1 MYTYIDI
8 LIYLYTMNMYL
19 IHCIIYIHNMYIYIY
34 TICSAHCS
42 TSPSWSNLSSA
53 ETLEGLQ
60 WVRGEVTTC
69 HISTNPWPLIRTA
82 SKISEW
88 SYSTK
93 QEWLLYTIYNYIFVP
108 IKKPPRSEQT
118 FQPISILQ
126 RIPAGIVHTQNQ
138 PTNFPHLHW
147 DILQGVPGSG
157 YTASMR
163 FAWLHLSNKCWFRWM
178 FGLTKN
184 YHFLRWLEQHP
195 LESVD
200 MLRYDKL

>member
-108 IKKPPRSEQT
+108 IKNHHEVSKHFNQYQFFKGFLLGLFIHKTNQQT
-118 FQPISILQ
+118 SPTCIGIS
-126 RIPAGIVHTQNQ
+126 
-138 PTNFPHLHW
+138 
-147 DILQGVPGSG
+147 PGSSWIWI
-157 YTASMR
+157 YRINAIRLAAS
-163 FAWLHLSNKCWFRWM
+163 SNKCWFRWM